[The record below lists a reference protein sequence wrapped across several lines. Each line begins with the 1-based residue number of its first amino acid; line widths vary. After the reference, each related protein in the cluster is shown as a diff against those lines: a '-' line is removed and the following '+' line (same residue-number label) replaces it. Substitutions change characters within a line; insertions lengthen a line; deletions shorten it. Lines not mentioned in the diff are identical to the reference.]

1 MRQLSR
7 QVEPITAFRPPHV
20 LSHALQMVAS
30 GELCAIRQTLTTLQ
44 TMDDGD
50 LRVQGNTTFGNAFVC
65 QSEQLMFKLVRHIL
79 TGKCRQR

>member
-7 QVEPITAFRPPHV
+7 QVEPIAAFRPPHV

-50 LRVQGNTTFGNAFVC
+50 LRKPTAGRR
-65 QSEQLMFKLVRHIL
+65 LVETAIF
-79 TGKCRQR
+79 T